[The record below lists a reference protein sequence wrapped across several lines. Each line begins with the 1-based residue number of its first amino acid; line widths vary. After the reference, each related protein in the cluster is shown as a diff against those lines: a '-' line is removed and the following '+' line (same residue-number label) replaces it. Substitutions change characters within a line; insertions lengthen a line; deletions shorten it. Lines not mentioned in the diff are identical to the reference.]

1 MIQFQFNRK
10 WLVNDSARNQN
21 NAQDVIVEKV
31 LKIILFIIY
40 ERQYTTL
47 FKPCKFVH
55 KLTETLCPTNM
66 QIYGNYFKVD
76 SGPDLEWMISN
87 LTINSKPISILLF
100 IFLLWSITISLLQ
113 FRLPMINLIN
123 LEYLT
128 SLVR

>member
-1 MIQFQFNRK
+1 MLQFQFYRK
-10 WLVNDSARNQN
+10 WLIDNDTKNQN
-21 NAQDVIVEKV
+21 DAQNAWVEKV

-100 IFLLWSITISLLQ
+100 IFLLWSITVSLLQ
-113 FRLPMINLIN
+113 FILPMINLIN

-128 SLVR
+128 SLIR